1 MQKDKFGIVFRDAN
15 VHNVISFRDLDAKNL
30 TVLDVE
36 IFQTAIGILVKMPV
50 CVILDLV
57 LLDINAYVKE
67 YLLKTIVID
76 VHIGLILNGLITN
89 VIVKMAIISLENNAY
104 QVWIEDMIQKLTVQ
118 LDHFSIISK
127 KNVYLVM
134 MAV

>member
-15 VHNVISFRDLDAKNL
+15 VHKVISFRDLDAKNL

-89 VIVKMAIISLENNAY
+89 AIVKMAIISLESNAY
-104 QVWIEDMIQKLTVQ
+104 QVWIEDMMQKLTVQ